1 MRLAWLTDIHLDHA
15 DDAAIDAL
23 LDAVA
28 CEAPDGL
35 LLTGDLSIAAKLPAH
50 LSRIVETLDRPAWFV
65 LGNHDYWG
73 TEVEPLREVMRRI
86 REVEPRLSWLQH
98 AGPVPLSETTVLVG
112 VDGWADARN
121 GDVAGSPIR
130 LRDYQHI
137 GDLVRD
143 DFSEALDVVRSL
155 ADHDATRL
163 TELLHEARAT
173 APTILVATHVP
184 PFVEAARFKGQV
196 THPHWLPWVTCR
208 AVGDA
213 LLAFADA
220 HPETQL
226 DVLCGHMHHPADER
240 MRPNLRV
247 RCGEAHYRRPA
258 LGALLHV

>member
-15 DDAAIDAL
+15 DDDTIDAL
-23 LDAVA
+23 LAEV
-28 CEAPDGL
+28 ENEGVDGL
-35 LLTGDLSIAAKLPAH
+35 VLTGDLSVAAKLPAH
-50 LSRIVETLDRPAWFV
+50 LSRIVEALDRPAWFV

-73 TEVEPLREVMRRI
+73 TAVEPLREVMRRI
-86 REVEPRLSWLQH
+86 PELEPRLRWLPA
-98 AGPVPLSETTVLVG
+98 AGPIQLSEKTALVG

-121 GDVAGSPIR
+121 GDVEGSPIR

-137 GDLVRD
+137 ADLVKD
-143 DFSEALDVVRSL
+143 EFEDALDAVRAL
-155 ADHDATRL
+155 ADADAAQL
-163 TELLHEARAT
+163 TALLEAAQPM
-173 APTILVATHVP
+173 APTLLVATHVP

-213 LLAFADA
+213 LLSFADA

-226 DVLCGHMHHPADER
+226 EVLCGHQHHPADEHL
-240 MRPNLRV
+240 RPNLRV

-258 LGALLHV
+258 LGAVLTA